1 MADNKPQF
9 GNARDILIAN
19 ATGYTGEELRDAERA
34 RVRAGIEPTAARFY
48 QNVAFSSDATLIDR
62 SRAEAERLGEL
73 AQDVTVKPSAERTLG
88 EVDNLAE
95 VAHVSRQELIS
106 IPEGKYQLE
115 VLTDEGVERRSLVA
129 FDDENAKREAWA
141 AIERIDNAGKNVSSA
156 LIEYDDKD
164 QGRTAIY
171 LYDANQG
178 IEENRPPGIKLRYEE
193 SLDRENQIATITAGA
208 YQYWTRNSR
217 LVHLGD
223 EIKDLQQL
231 GAISQQDQREAVE
244 FVANRENLDEFAR
257 RFSALNFD
265 EIDEAYLGGANRAI
279 DEHVQ
284 RLTVKVNEGR
294 HVAEEKSVIND
305 RETQDRATGGISA
318 QQEASDWK
326 RHLQAEAQVIRDG
339 VEVPVIASAVAEHQA
354 YLNGRRQAF
363 NEARGAFLEANL
375 RNEKDLPSEIQV
387 DEIRVREIVQER
399 EITRQQRTQTV
410 LG

>member
-1 MADNKPQF
+1 M
-9 GNARDILIAN
+9 
-19 ATGYTGEELRDAERA
+19 
-34 RVRAGIEPTAARFY
+34 
-48 QNVAFSSDATLIDR
+48 
-62 SRAEAERLGEL
+62 
-73 AQDVTVKPSAERTLG
+73 
-88 EVDNLAE
+88 
-95 VAHVSRQELIS
+95 
-106 IPEGKYQLE
+106 
-115 VLTDEGVERRSLVA
+115 
-129 FDDENAKREAWA
+129 
-141 AIERIDNAGKNVSSA
+141 
-156 LIEYDDKD
+156 
-164 QGRTAIY
+164 
-171 LYDANQG
+171 
-178 IEENRPPGIKLRYEE
+178 
-193 SLDRENQIATITAGA
+193 
-208 YQYWTRNSR
+208 
-217 LVHLGD
+217 
-223 EIKDLQQL
+223 
-231 GAISQQDQREAVE
+231 E

>member
-208 YQYWTRNSR
+208 YQYWTRDSR

-231 GAISQQDQREAVE
+231 GAISQQDQKGSSGICGE
-244 FVANRENLDEFAR
+244 
-257 RFSALNFD
+257 
-265 EIDEAYLGGANRAI
+265 
-279 DEHVQ
+279 Q
-284 RLTVKVNEGR
+284 RKPG
-294 HVAEEKSVIND
+294 
-305 RETQDRATGGISA
+305 
-318 QQEASDWK
+318 
-326 RHLQAEAQVIRDG
+326 
-339 VEVPVIASAVAEHQA
+339 
-354 YLNGRRQAF
+354 
-363 NEARGAFLEANL
+363 
-375 RNEKDLPSEIQV
+375 
-387 DEIRVREIVQER
+387 
-399 EITRQQRTQTV
+399 
-410 LG
+410 